1 MTTLHIFRDVDSF
14 IYSLPGDDSLKIL
27 MDLDLLEADRTEF
40 LDIKQLSG
48 KIRELIVRQYRLVF
62 FRKEEII
69 YVIDI
74 FKKQSRKTPWRIIK
88 RAEKI
93 YQSL

>member
-1 MTTLHIFRDVDSF
+1 
-14 IYSLPGDDSLKIL
+14 

-74 FKKQSRKTPWRIIK
+74 FKKQSQKTPRRIIE
-88 RAEKI
+88 RAERL